1 MLQSENFYV
10 DGQKIPD
17 LDTNSYLSVKIP
29 EHIIVQSDKAKYKPG
44 NLVQFRVLTVNE
56 DLAGLPASVSY
67 KIQSPSRNVMSQG
80 SKNSQNGVI
89 EGSLQLDTY
98 AEQGSWQIEVKGQ
111 IEILHSQAP
120 TK

>member
-1 MLQSENFYV
+1 MSISFEPEFLNQRPNDYSSLVLQSENFYV

-67 KIQSPSRNVMSQG
+67 KIQDCVNFYI
-80 SKNSQNGVI
+80 NGRSNI
-89 EGSLQLDTY
+89 FE
-98 AEQGSWQIEVKGQ
+98 
-111 IEILHSQAP
+111 
-120 TK
+120 